1 MNDFQIVKGPI
12 ITEKFDKERE
22 TQRHYAF
29 LVDRKANKDEIK
41 GAVQRLFKVTVTDI
55 RTSIHRGKIKR
66 VGKNIGKRSN
76 WKRAIVTLKEG
87 QKIDLFEG
95 SA

>member
-1 MNDFQIVKGPI
+1 MNDYQIVKGPI

-22 TQRHYAF
+22 SQRHYAF

-41 GAVQRLFKVTVTDI
+41 GAVQRLFKVNVTAI
-55 RTSIHRGKIKR
+55 RTSIHRGKVKR
-66 VGKNIGKRSN
+66 MGRNLGKRSN
-76 WKRAIVTLKEG
+76 WKRAVVTLKEG
-87 QKIDLFEG
+87 QKIELFEG

>member
-1 MNDFQIVKGPI
+1 MNDFQIIKGPI
-12 ITEKFDKERE
+12 ITEKFDKERASL
-22 TQRHYAF
+22 RHYAF

-41 GAVQRLFKVTVTDI
+41 GAVQRLFKVNVTDV
-55 RTSIHRGKIKR
+55 RTSVHRGKIKR
-66 VGKNIGKRSN
+66 VGTNTGKRSN
-76 WKRAIVTLKEG
+76 WKRAVVTIKEG